1 MAREVT
7 FSSKVAWTGN
17 TVEGTASAKSY
28 TRDLEI
34 APDGNRY
41 PRQHGSGIRRRSR
54 TVRPRGP
61 VGRRGLLLP
70 MLWYLHLASV
80 AGVVVTSY
88 SDNPTGRLEL
98 VKGGA
103 GQFTQI
109 LLKPRVAITASSD
122 VEKARALT
130 MRPHAMCFIARS
142 INFPVHC
149 EPLIVTIETSV
160 READDM
166 LRMIAL
172 CCHGG
177 CDRT

>member
-17 TVEGTASAKSY
+17 TGEGTASAKSY

-34 APDGNRY
+34 SPDGKPPIPGSTAPAFGGDPARY
-41 PRQHGSGIRRRSR
+41 DPED
-54 TVRPRGP
+54 
-61 VGRRGLLLP
+61 LLVAAVSSCH

-109 LLKPRVAITASSD
+109 VLKPRVAITASSD
-122 VEKARALT
+122 VEKARALHDEA
-130 MRPHAMCFIARS
+130 HAMCFIARS

-149 EPLIVTIETSV
+149 EPLIVN
-160 READDM
+160 D
-166 LRMIAL
+166 
-172 CCHGG
+172 
-177 CDRT
+177 